1 MDAVDL
7 DQVVCELTF
16 PPGQVVMSENDAVIG
31 IDQDR
36 RDRLNDRPQVIV
48 LPGLQVERNIV
59 DDENR
64 TVRKARIP
72 EEIFDSGGIGLGQ
85 GAPRLRHGRIQLPA
99 DFQGVVLAT
108 PIVPP
113 RLRGRDEDEAD
124 TLAQANA
131 AAIENLL
138 RAARLANSSI
148 LVINDVTLYL
158 QAGQYDHLW
167 AVIQPVA
174 TVLINAYYGHSFP
187 DYHLSRRE
195 RQLTDRLI
203 QDCDRVIR
211 LPDPDRH
218 D

>member
-1 MDAVDL
+1 M
-7 DQVVCELTF
+7 
-16 PPGQVVMSENDAVIG
+16 PGQEKTTTEYDGRRTLIIGDVNTGKTRLTANVLARWVTQGRSKEIAVLDLAPETKETIG
-31 IDQDR
+31 
-36 RDRLNDRPQVIV
+36 
-48 LPGLQVERNIV
+48 
-59 DDENR
+59 
-64 TVRKARIP
+64 
-72 EEIFDSGGIGLGQ
+72 
-85 GAPRLRHGRIQLPA
+85 GRIHLPA
-99 DFQGVVLAT
+99 GFRGAVLAAT
-108 PIVPP
+108 IVPP
-113 RLRGRDEDEAD
+113 RLSGRDEVEAD

-138 RAARLANSSI
+138 KDSRLAHCPT

-158 QAGQYDHLW
+158 QAGKYDHLW

-187 DYHLSRRE
+187 DYQLSRRE

-211 LPDPDRH
+211 LPIPDRH